1 MDLTAQNLINN
12 LTHKMKMQNEE
23 IIKLRENRGS
33 GHLDMTSEVISE
45 IDRLRQ
51 DLHDKTFKL
60 SATSA
65 KHDNLEAQFD

>member
-1 MDLTAQNLINN
+1 MDLTAQGIINN
-12 LTHKMKMQNEE
+12 LTGKLKIQNEE
-23 IIKLRENRGS
+23 IIRLREQKGS
-33 GHLDMTSEVISE
+33 GALDMTSEVISE

-60 SATSA
+60 NATSA